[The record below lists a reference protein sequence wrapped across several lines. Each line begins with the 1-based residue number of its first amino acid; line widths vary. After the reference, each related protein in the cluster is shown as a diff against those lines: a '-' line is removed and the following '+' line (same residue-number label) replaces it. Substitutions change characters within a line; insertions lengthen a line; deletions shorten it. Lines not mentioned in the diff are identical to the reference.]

1 MMRHQQDLIS
11 QDLEHQARTRRIMI
25 LIAFVLLAASLAM
38 AYLQFTYVSSKINEA
53 DKYFSEYRNAKAL
66 EVLYA
71 AKQKYRRK
79 NAELDFMLIYA
90 FVNSDR
96 FVEAEKLASD
106 LETIPSKYRKRFI
119 KVMDIACYNDR
130 TKLVT
135 RLIDRAGKLELK
147 PGFFIKTSKTRDD
160 IDSELDVLEAG
171 YKYMKARKHSSDAD
185 ANLTKLENY
194 LLKRYLEIGNI
205 YLGNQ
210 QYKDALEF
218 LKKAKELGVSKNSP
232 LKSELHYSLGVAYR
246 NTGNYNQA
254 VENIS
259 ESAQL
264 GSGRARVMLSD
275 INYEAADKVE
285 PAKEEKEKGKFFGK
299 RDKPAPKAE
308 PAKGTVISTE
318 QQKPQEPVPSA
329 SE

>member
-1 MMRHQQDLIS
+1 MRQHPNELITRN
-11 QDLEHQARTRRIMI
+11 LEEQARTRRIMI

-53 DKYFSEYRNAKAL
+53 DKYFSEYRNARAL
-66 EVLYA
+66 EILQT
-71 AKQKYRRK
+71 AKHKYHQK
-79 NAELDFMLIYA
+79 NDDLDFMLIYA

-96 FVEAEKLASD
+96 FTEAEKLASE
-106 LETIPSKYRKRFI
+106 LGNIPSKYRNRFI
-119 KVMDIACYNDR
+119 KVMEIASYNDK
-130 TKLVT
+130 TKIIT
-135 RLIDRAGKLELK
+135 RMIDRAGKLDLK
-147 PGFFIKTSKTRDD
+147 PGFFIKTSKSRDS
-160 IDSELDVLEAG
+160 IDDELKILEAG
-171 YKYMKARKHSSDAD
+171 YKYMKARKHSSDGD
-185 ANLTKLENY
+185 ANLDKLENY

-218 LKKAKELGVSKNSP
+218 LKKAKELDVSKNSP

-264 GSGRARVMLSD
+264 GSGRAKVMLSD

-285 PAKEEKEKGKFFGK
+285 PAKEEKKGARLFGK
-299 RDKPAPKAE
+299 KEAKPEPKPASSEVKTTEAA
-308 PAKGTVISTE
+308 PAAYAA
-318 QQKPQEPVPSA
+318 Q
-329 SE
+329 